1 MTDRISELEARIA
14 ERNAANEVDSAE
26 LERLKAEP
34 DWERYRGM
42 VGAFISNS
50 AGALGRR
57 LSDANKQTIRAI
69 LAARNHDPDV
79 VALVQWARNA
89 MVDGAQDRNRRD
101 AFLAPFAAIKGD

>member
-14 ERNAANEVDSAE
+14 ADTAE

-42 VGAFISNS
+42 LAAMYASWGSIYVVGNRHASDPDAFEREDYDN
-50 AGALGRR
+50 
-57 LSDANKQTIRAI
+57 IRAL

-79 VALVQWARNA
+79 VALVQWARGKRTVMDDLLTA
-89 MVDGAQDRNRRD
+89 KL
-101 AFLAPFAAIKGD
+101 FAPFAAIKGD